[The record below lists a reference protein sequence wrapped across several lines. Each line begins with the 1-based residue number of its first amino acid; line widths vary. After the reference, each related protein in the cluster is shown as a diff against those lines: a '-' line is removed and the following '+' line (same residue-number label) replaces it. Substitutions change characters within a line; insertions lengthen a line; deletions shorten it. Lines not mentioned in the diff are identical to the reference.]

1 MLKAGDTFPALQL
14 PDQDGKSRSLGD
26 LAGASGLV
34 LYIYPKDDTPG
45 CTIEAQDFRSQLAA
59 FRAKGY
65 EVAGLSKDSAAS
77 HCKFIEK
84 YELNFPL
91 LSDLGGEFLEAI
103 GSFGEKNMYG
113 KVVQGILRSTFVIG
127 RDGVVRKSYGN
138 VKAAGHAAK
147 VLADLG

>member
-1 MLKAGDTFPALQL
+1 MLKAGDTFPAFQL